1 MANMNVWQNHV
12 KVNNVFLWKIKWT
25 YATATTLRPLHP
37 SASSDLIC
45 ESWLYYL
52 AHQIAE
58 SEHVGLYVMLLF
70 HICLFLT
77 IPVGPIIS
85 KSTTPVFRKFSGLV
99 DYRLLG
105 T

>member
-1 MANMNVWQNHV
+1 
-12 KVNNVFLWKIKWT
+12 
-25 YATATTLRPLHP
+25 
-37 SASSDLIC
+37 
-45 ESWLYYL
+45 
-52 AHQIAE
+52 
-58 SEHVGLYVMLLF
+58 MLLF

-85 KSTTPVFRKFSGLV
+85 KSTTPVFGKFSGLV